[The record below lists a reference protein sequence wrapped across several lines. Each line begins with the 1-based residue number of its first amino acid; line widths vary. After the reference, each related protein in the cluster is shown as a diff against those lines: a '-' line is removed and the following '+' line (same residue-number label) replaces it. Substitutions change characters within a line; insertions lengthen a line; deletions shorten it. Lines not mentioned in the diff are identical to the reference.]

1 MKCPTVVVVA
11 ALVLAAAAAP
21 SEAGAA
27 MELLKTG
34 GEDLLKADAWRP
46 YGQGFRRDGDAFVCD
61 NGADAKVQ
69 RGASQTVVLNQ
80 AAPEPIVATC
90 WSKAENVGGSAGG
103 DYSLYLDLLYADGTP
118 LWGQIAAF
126 RGGSH
131 DWQRGQVTIFPA
143 KPVKSL
149 TFYLLLRGRTGK
161 AWFREPHLSVLKTPA
176 GAALFDGA
184 AVRLTDRP
192 AQRFLV
198 RDVAAG
204 SDFVTFGPAAAP
216 GGEALGLRLEVLP
229 SPAPAGADD
238 ATPVRARLTDSSG
251 RDRAI
256 TLVYTVPVPADGAK
270 WLADLRREVP
280 AAPPGEYV
288 AALRA
293 GSVGSSGL
301 LSRWPLAAVARGPA
315 GTAIALDMDRPAFF
329 RVGYSAGAGVLYI
342 AYDLGLTKEQPA
354 AEVSFVHFPFAADWG
369 LRGALERLYAI
380 FPQHFTCR
388 TPRQG
393 LWMPFHAISKV
404 EGWEDFGF
412 QFKEGNDETAW
423 DDAHGILTFRYTEP
437 MTWWMPMPKDLP
449 RTPEA
454 ALAEAERLAAKGD
467 ASAKALLTSGYRDEA
482 GRVPARLLDTPW
494 CNGAVWSMNSMPGV
508 AGEVTDFKNKWNA
521 ALRERLYGAGRKGD
535 LDGEYIDSTEG
546 YVTDLLDFRR
556 EHFAAA
562 RTPLVFAA
570 DSHAPAIFR
579 GLIAYEYARGIEQ
592 DVHAMGKLMMCNGV
606 PGMYCWLVPLFD
618 VMGTETDWNPGG
630 RWRPMSDE
638 ELLYRRALAGPR
650 PYCFLMNTDFGQFPA
665 DRVEKYM
672 KRCVAY
678 GMFPGF
684 FSHNA
689 SEGQYFSRA
698 DLYNRDRPLFKKY
711 VPLAR
716 RVAEAGWQAV
726 TRVRSSDPKVYV
738 ERWGARHLTVFNDSD
753 APRAVTLALDGLA
766 APAKC
771 RDLVTGAAVAWPGG
785 KAALT
790 LGPEDVAVLETD

>member
-1 MKCPTVVVVA
+1 
-11 ALVLAAAAAP
+11 
-21 SEAGAA
+21 
-27 MELLKTG
+27 
-34 GEDLLKADAWRP
+34 
-46 YGQGFRRDGDAFVCD
+46 
-61 NGADAKVQ
+61 
-69 RGASQTVVLNQ
+69 
-80 AAPEPIVATC
+80 
-90 WSKAENVGGSAGG
+90 
-103 DYSLYLDLLYADGTP
+103 
-118 LWGQIAAF
+118 
-126 RGGSH
+126 
-131 DWQRGQVTIFPA
+131 
-143 KPVKSL
+143 
-149 TFYLLLRGRTGK
+149 
-161 AWFREPHLSVLKTPA
+161 
-176 GAALFDGA
+176 
-184 AVRLTDRP
+184 
-192 AQRFLV
+192 
-198 RDVAAG
+198 
-204 SDFVTFGPAAAP
+204 
-216 GGEALGLRLEVLP
+216 
-229 SPAPAGADD
+229 
-238 ATPVRARLTDSSG
+238 
-251 RDRAI
+251 
-256 TLVYTVPVPADGAK
+256 
-270 WLADLRREVP
+270 
-280 AAPPGEYV
+280 GEYV

-293 GSVGSSGL
+293 GSVGASGL
-301 LSRWPLAAVARGPA
+301 LSRWPLAAVARGPK

-342 AYDLGLTKEQPA
+342 AYDLGLTKEKPA
-354 AEVSFVHFPFAADWG
+354 AEVSFVHFAFAPAWG

-393 LWMPFHAISKV
+393 LWMPFHAIGKV

-454 ALAEAERLAAKGD
+454 ALAEAERLAAKGN

-508 AGEVTDFKNKWNA
+508 AGEVTDFGNKWNP
-521 ALRERLYGAGRKGD
+521 ALREGLYGAGRKGD

-556 EHFAAA
+556 EHFAVA
-562 RTPLVFAA
+562 RTPLVFAS
-570 DSHAPAIFR
+570 DSHAPGIFR

-606 PGMYCWLVPLFD
+606 PGMYCWLAGLFD

-650 PYCFLMNTDFGQFPA
+650 PYCFLMNTDFDKFPHE
-665 DRVEKYM
+665 RVEKYM

-711 VPLAR
+711 VPLAK
-716 RVAEAGWQAV
+716 RVAEAGWQSV
-726 TRVRSSDPKVYV
+726 TRVRSSDPRVYV

-753 APRAVTLALDGLA
+753 APRAVTLTLDGLA

-771 RDLVTGAAVAWPGG
+771 RDLVTGAGVAWPGG

-790 LGPEDVAVLETD
+790 LGPEDVAVLEMD